1 MVCLKQVIALDLKLK
16 NLYIIPELSTAVA
29 R

>member
-1 MVCLKQVIALDLKLK
+1 MGKQVIALGLKLK
-16 NLYIIPELSTAVA
+16 NLYLIPELSAVPA